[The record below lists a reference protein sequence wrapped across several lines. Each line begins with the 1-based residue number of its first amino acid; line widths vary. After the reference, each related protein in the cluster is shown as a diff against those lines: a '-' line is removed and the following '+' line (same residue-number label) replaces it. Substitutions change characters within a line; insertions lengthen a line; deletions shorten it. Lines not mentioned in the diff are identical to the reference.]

1 MKKATRSAF
10 DGAMLAE
17 AARTIADRACSR
29 PTSSPAQC
37 AHFTRVP
44 CDPGHRAGRLR
55 ARLDAM
61 PLVRFSPWATSHA
74 GPSNVASTPT
84 VSMSADLGDLRAFLA
99 ASDLTLAGLD
109 APSPRLHLW
118 IDRDPTGTI
127 VGRTGYESSADGAHA
142 LIRSVAVAATG
153 RTRGA
158 GSRLARHAL
167 TQAAAAAADHAW
179 LFSRRSGP
187 FWQKLGFAPADRDA
201 LAAALPDTHQVQL
214 FRATGQLA
222 REVAWSRP
230 LADLRPTTP

>member
-1 MKKATRSAF
+1 
-10 DGAMLAE
+10 
-17 AARTIADRACSR
+17 
-29 PTSSPAQC
+29 
-37 AHFTRVP
+37 
-44 CDPGHRAGRLR
+44 
-55 ARLDAM
+55 M
-61 PLVRFSPWATSHA
+61 PLVRVSPTETTGAASP
-74 GPSNVASTPT
+74 GVASTP
-84 VSMSADLGDLRAFLA
+84 SATAATDLADLRAFLA
-99 ASDLTLAGLD
+99 AADLTLAGLD

-127 VGRTGYESSADGAHA
+127 VGSTGYESSADGAHA

-167 TQAAAAAADHAW
+167 AQAAAAGADHAW

-214 FRATGQLA
+214 FRASGQLA

-230 LADLRPTTP
+230 LADLRPTSP